1 VRMSRTRALTT
12 SSAVAV
18 AALSLVGAST
28 AMSSPAGAAP
38 SSGVIVNEVYGGG
51 GNTGRWDPP
60 GR

>member
-1 VRMSRTRALTT
+1 V
-12 SSAVAV
+12 
-18 AALSLVGAST
+18 VGAST

-38 SSGVIVNEVYGGG
+38 SSGGIVNDVYGGG